1 MSTPGWYAAGE
12 SGHPPSVNEPDT
24 FDSQPVPT
32 LRGTRV
38 LMLGAS
44 GYIGTHLVESLAESG
59 AVVRAAARR
68 VGAQLARG

>member
-12 SGHPPSVNEPDT
+12 SGHPHTMNES
-24 FDSQPVPT
+24 DSLGPQPVPT

>member
-12 SGHPPSVNEPDT
+12 SGHPPTMNES
-24 FDSQPVPT
+24 DSLGPQPEPT
-32 LRGTRV
+32 LCGTRV
-38 LMLGAS
+38 LVLGAS
-44 GYIGTHLVESLAESG
+44 GYIGTRVVESLAESG